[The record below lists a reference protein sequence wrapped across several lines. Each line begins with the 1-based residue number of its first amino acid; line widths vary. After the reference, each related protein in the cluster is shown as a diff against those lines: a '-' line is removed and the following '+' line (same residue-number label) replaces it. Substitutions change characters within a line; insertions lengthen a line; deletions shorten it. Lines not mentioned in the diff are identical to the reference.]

1 MNQEKFEAGKAAY
14 QQGDILSA
22 AQLLAEA
29 KDPGEVSGAIE
40 HMLANCM
47 MRLNRFDDAARD
59 YADALH
65 DASYGHKGALSCN
78 RGRAL
83 LAAGRPQEA
92 VAALVVATKDE
103 SYRTPYKAY
112 TALGNANRALGN
124 IRDAAVAFRSAAIDE
139 ANPNPSRALQD
150 LGGCFLSLGRA
161 VDAVEAYR
169 TALDFAAASD
179 EKSAIYADLGLAYVA
194 ANRMSE
200 AVDSFGHALATPGF
214 TLRPEAQAAYEAA
227 RKSVDAADGGDP
239 SETDAFLAAAG
250 YAGANAIDPL
260 DPTGKTGEVMPSPED
275 TGFFS
280 ISEED
285 IVAQAKRERKAR
297 RKHGHRGLRVFL
309 VILILLVLAAAGAG
323 YAYYRG
329 YGWPTQESVV
339 QGFFQTTANGGD
351 VSQYVASSVSSDD
364 REQMRRLLP
373 TSGSSVEIKG
383 QDQSMQ
389 SSTMIVS
396 VKLPAGGEQQYKVEL
411 KRDGIGWKISDIST
425 VYASQGSDSPSIS
438 DAPSAQG
445 GAQAGTISSNGT
457 SDDGGS
463 GNGND

>member
-29 KDPGEVSGAIE
+29 KDPGEVSGAVD
-40 HMLANCM
+40 HMLGNCM

-59 YADALH
+59 YAAALH
-65 DASYGHKGALSCN
+65 DTSYGHKGALSCN

-83 LAAGRPQEA
+83 LAAGKPQEA
-92 VAALVVATKDE
+92 IAALVVATKDE
-103 SYRTPYKAY
+103 SYKTPYKAY
-112 TALGNANRALGN
+112 TALGHAYRALGN
-124 IRDAAVAFRSAAIDE
+124 VRDAAVAFRSAAIDE
-139 ANPNPSRALQD
+139 ANPNPSSALRD

-396 VKLPAGGEQQYKVEL
+396 VKLPAGGEQQYKIEL
-411 KRDGIGWKISDIST
+411 TRDGVGWKISDIST
-425 VYASQGSDSPSIS
+425 VYASQGSETPSIS
-438 DAPSAQG
+438 EATPSQG
-445 GAQAGTISSNGT
+445 GAQAGTISSSDT
-457 SDDGGS
+457 SDSGS
-463 GNGND
+463 GNGNN